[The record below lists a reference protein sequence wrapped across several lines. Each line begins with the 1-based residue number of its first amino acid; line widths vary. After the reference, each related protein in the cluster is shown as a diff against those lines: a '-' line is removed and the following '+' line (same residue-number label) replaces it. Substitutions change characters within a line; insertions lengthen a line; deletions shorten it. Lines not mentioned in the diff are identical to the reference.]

1 MNTNLTPIAAIFQP
15 SPQQA
20 VFFDWI
26 TNGSGSCVLE
36 AVAGAG
42 KTTTLINGLGL
53 MGGGYKF
60 FGAFS
65 KDIVMEIREKVL
77 KAGIDKCTV
86 NTMHAEGFGAL
97 RRAFRN
103 VRVDNDKC
111 RNIFRA
117 ASDKYPEYK
126 PFESMVLKL
135 TSLAKQAGIG
145 INKDMKSRDPWLAL
159 IDHFDLDVFSENDVD
174 GNFTDNTELVIKLA
188 RKVLEH
194 SNTTSH
200 EVVDFDD
207 MIYAPLFHKVK
218 FFQYDWVL
226 IDEAQDTNETRR
238 LLALAILKRGGRLVA
253 VGDRHQAIFGFT
265 GADANSLD
273 LIATS
278 LNAKRLPL
286 TVTYRCPKS
295 VVAYAK
301 TWVNHIEAAD
311 TAPEGSVLNS
321 THDQLANIAKVGDA
335 ILCRF
340 NAPLVKYVYSFIAA
354 GVPALIEGRD
364 IAEGLLTL
372 ARRWKRI
379 SSYSKL
385 LEKLDVYQERE
396 SNKYRIKEQESK
408 AAAVEDKVGCLRV
421 IIDRTQRI
429 DPDAKKIVERVCQE
443 IEAIFAKKDGE
454 SVDKTKV
461 VLFSSI
467 HKSKGREWKRVVW
480 LQTGPSGWA
489 RQAWEIEQEDNLC
502 YVAAT
507 RAKEELVLIDITS
520 EMKK

>member
-1 MNTNLTPIAAIFQP
+1 MNTKHTPTAAVFQP

-26 TNGSGSCVLE
+26 TKGSGSCVLE

-53 MGGGYKF
+53 MGSGYKF

-65 KDIVMEIREKVL
+65 KDIVTEIREKVT
-77 KAGIDKCTV
+77 KAAIEKCTV

-97 RRAFRN
+97 RRAFKN

-126 PFESMVLKL
+126 KLESVTLKL
-135 TSLAKQAGIG
+135 SSLAKQAGIG
-145 INKDMKSRDPWLAL
+145 INKDIKSRDPWLTL
-159 IDHFDLDVFSENDVD
+159 IDHYDLEVFSENDVD
-174 GNFTDNTELVIKLA
+174 GNFTDNTELIIKLA

-194 SNTTSH
+194 SNATSH

-321 THDQLANIAKVGDA
+321 THDQLANVAKVGDA

-340 NAPLVKYVYSFIAA
+340 NAPLVKFVYSFIAA

-364 IAEGLLTL
+364 IAEGLLNL
-372 ARRWKRI
+372 ARRWKRV

-421 IIDRTQRI
+421 IIYRAQRI
-429 DPDAKKIVERVCQE
+429 DPTAKNIVDRVCQE
-443 IEAIFAKKDGE
+443 IEAIFSKKDGE
-454 SVDKTKV
+454 SIDKTKV